1 MSGIEA
7 KIINDKLNSLNK
19 IGKLNYSIE
28 IKDDSIKSVILYGK
42 DKSDRLI
49 ITKAF
54 ESPRELFYYI
64 SGMRDYIEGYI

>member
-42 DKSDRLI
+42 NKSDRLI

-64 SGMRDYIEGYI
+64 TGMLDYIEGYI

>member
-64 SGMRDYIEGYI
+64 AGMLDYIEGYI